1 MTSRFW
7 WTSAVLAGLACAA
20 FFLWRSVNAPLG
32 FAAQQI
38 TLTNGT
44 VLRLVSV
51 QYGRTHLDPFSPPW
65 KQWMSRLPEPWT
77 RRLKLN
83 LPRNLNASATNPVLS
98 VWITSSKAA
107 ANPNQQSFGVVVGDD
122 SGNFAGSSSG
132 FGFSNGK
139 TPAVPHYEGHRMSV
153 FPRRS
158 PELRIRI
165 YDSPWN
171 HTKLLHEFRIRNP
184 GLVPLDE
191 APPLVALP
199 LPQPQSAGDLEA
211 TLTSLTVGPSDEW
224 QPTATNVYRRARLEF
239 TCRQAGQPTTNWVAY
254 HVREASDATGN
265 STDGNNWNHG
275 WEKDHTF
282 VSFARWPLPES
293 EPWRMKVEF
302 CQRAGFP
309 TNALWEARNIP
320 ILTNSAKFPALTNQ
334 LSGASISIQRLGP
347 PEHGSYAHSDTHSI
361 ELEVMA
367 GSKPDDRRWHL
378 TIARAVDSTGRDVTA
393 NSWSGSDDSR
403 TFSFNVSTNATS
415 LDVWIAYAPSRLLE
429 FTAQPTK
436 ISKNPNT
443 PNPAPVQP

>member
-7 WTSAVLAGLACAA
+7 WTSALLAGIACAG
-20 FFLWRSVNAPLG
+20 FVLWRSVNAPLG
-32 FAAQQI
+32 FAAQQV

-51 QYGRTHLDPFSPPW
+51 QHGKTHLDPFSPPW

-77 RRLKLN
+77 RKLKLN
-83 LPRNLNASATNPVLS
+83 LPANLNTSGSNSVLS
-98 VWITSSKAA
+98 VWLTSSKAA
-107 ANPNQQSFGVVVGDD
+107 ANPNQQSFGVLIGDD

-139 TPAVPHYEGHRMSV
+139 TPVVPHYEGHRMSV

-165 YDSPWN
+165 YDSPWSRGN
-171 HTKLLHEFRIRNP
+171 FLHEFRIRNP
-184 GLVPLDE
+184 GVVPLDE
-191 APPLVALP
+191 TPPLVAGP

-211 TLTSLTVGPSDEW
+211 TLTSLTVEPSDGW
-224 QPTATNVYRRARLEF
+224 QPTDTNVYRRARLEF

-254 HVREASDATGN
+254 HVREATDATGN

-275 WEKDHTF
+275 WSEDRTF

-293 EPWRMKVEF
+293 EPWKMKVEF

-309 TNALWEARNIP
+309 TNELWEARNIP

-334 LSGASISIQRLGP
+334 LAGAPIVIERLGP

-378 TIARAVDSTGRDVTA
+378 TIARAVDSTGREVTA
-393 NSWSGSDDSR
+393 NSWSGSDDDR

-436 ISKNPNT
+436 MSNKPDKR
-443 PNPAPVQP
+443 NPAPAP

>member
-7 WTSAVLAGLACAA
+7 WTSALLAGIACAA
-20 FFLWRSVNAPLG
+20 FVLWRSFNAPLG
-32 FAAQQI
+32 FATQQV

-51 QYGRTHLDPFSPPW
+51 QYGRTHIDPFSPPW

-77 RRLKLN
+77 RKLKLN
-83 LPRNLNASATNPVLS
+83 LPANLNSSGTNAVLS
-98 VWITSSKAA
+98 VWLTSSKGTP
-107 ANPNQQSFGVVVGDD
+107 NPNQQGFGVFIGDD
-122 SGNFAGSSSG
+122 SGNFAGASSG
-132 FGFSNGK
+132 FGFSTGK

-165 YDSPWN
+165 YDSPWSPG
-171 HTKLLHEFRIRNP
+171 KFLHEFRIPNP

-191 APPLVALP
+191 TPPLVARP

-224 QPTATNVYRRARLEF
+224 QPTATNIYRRARLEF
-239 TCRQAGQPTTNWVAY
+239 TCRQSGQPTTNWVAY

-265 STDGNNWNHG
+265 STDGNHWNHG
-275 WEKDHTF
+275 WSEDRTF

-320 ILTNSAKFPALTNQ
+320 ILTNSATFPVLTNQ
-334 LSGASISIQRLGP
+334 LADAPIVIERLGP
-347 PEHGSYAHSDTHSI
+347 SEHGSYSRGATHAI
-361 ELEVMA
+361 ELKVGA
-367 GSKPDDRRWHL
+367 RSKPDDRRWHL

-429 FTAQPTK
+429 FIAQPTSAK
-436 ISKNPNT
+436 P
-443 PNPAPVQP
+443 